1 MHQKRYL
8 PAAGADKKSGKSSIL
23 VKLLNIPPRDRSV
36 KSFRLVRVEFGEIAC
51 LFEDLKTV
59 VILGV
64 NKKTGY
70 PVKVEIQESTLK
82 NTIFFWDQSL

>member
-1 MHQKRYL
+1 MGE
-8 PAAGADKKSGKSSIL
+8 AT
-23 VKLLNIPPRDRSV
+23 RDRSV
-36 KSFRLVRVEFGEIAC
+36 KSFRLVRVEFGEIAY

-82 NTIFFWDQSL
+82 NTIFFSDQSL